1 MVRPNWLDSENKI
14 FINKLNFVCEHFE
27 KCNNDVKKLK
37 GIVNKKYALELDDLF
52 NKQKVLNDD
61 YQ

>member
-27 KCNNDVKKLK
+27 KCHNDVKKLK
-37 GIVNKKYALELDDLF
+37 GTVNKKYALELDDLF
-52 NKQKVLNDD
+52 NKQKALNDD
-61 YQ
+61 Y